1 MGLIMQE
8 RHAVTRELSSRFHRA
23 SKKERGSILTDFVQL
38 TGYNRSY
45 ASFILRTCG
54 IKQVRMVA
62 GKRIVFIPAQAR
74 PAGSPRKRS
83 GPYRTKAFL
92 DALRQFWALSDGLCG
107 KLLVAFIR
115 EIVPLLERQKRLLV
129 PQPAIREQLMS
140 VSAATIDRILAETK
154 RESRLKGRSLTRPG
168 TLLKHQIPVRTF
180 ADWDDVQPGFCE
192 GDLVGHDGGSAYGDF
207 CCTLTLTDVAT
218 TWTETEAAKNKA
230 RSNVFPA
237 IETARARLPF
247 DLLGLNTDNGGEFIN
262 AHLIQ
267 YCQDEHLTF
276 TRGRP
281 YRKNDNCY
289 VEQKNNSVVR
299 HLVGYYRYDTPEQL
313 ELLRKLYRVA
323 RLYTNF
329 FVPVMK
335 LKEKVRHGSKV
346 TRRYDEPQTP
356 YKRVLAHPQIPE
368 QVKLK
373 LTRQYESLNVVELKR
388 VLNRLQQAL
397 FRSAIEAGPPPQLP
411 PHVRI
416 LSPDHPWRKVG
427 TLARKTQPQQPGDP
441 SHAGGGTP
449 S

>member
-8 RHAVTRELSSRFHRA
+8 RHAVTRELSSRFRRA
-23 SKKERGSILTDFVQL
+23 SKKERSSILNDYVQL

-45 ASFILRTCG
+45 ASFILRACG
-54 IKQVRMVA
+54 IKQVRMIA

-74 PAGSPRKRS
+74 PAGAPRKRS

-115 EIVPLLERQKRLLV
+115 EIVPLLERQKRLLI
-129 PQPAIREQLMS
+129 PQAPIREQLMS
-140 VSAATIDRILAETK
+140 VSAATIDRILAKTK

-168 TLLKHQIPVRTF
+168 MLLKHQIPVRTF
-180 ADWDDVQPGFCE
+180 ADWDDVRPGLCE
-192 GDLVGHDGGSAYGDF
+192 ADLVGHDGGSAYGDF

-218 TWTETEAAKNKA
+218 TWTETEASKNKA

-237 IETARARLPF
+237 IKAARAKLPF
-247 DLLGLNTDNGGEFIN
+247 ELLGLDFDNGGEFVN
-262 AHLIQ
+262 AQLVQ
-267 YCQDEHLTF
+267 YCQEEHLTF
-276 TRGRP
+276 TRSRP

-289 VEQKNNSVVR
+289 VEQKNNSIVR

-368 QVKLK
+368 QVKIN

-411 PHVRI
+411 SHVRI
-416 LSPDHPWRKVG
+416 QSPDHPWRKGG
-427 TLARKTQPQQPGDP
+427 TFTRKKHPQQPEDP
-441 SHAGGGTP
+441 LHGGR
-449 S
+449 